1 MENAC
6 HHAIFLIKKSELGDS
21 QTDYTLVNTCKEMT
35 YKFCANIDPMNLLE
49 CLKNHKDDPLFDARC
64 HLVVVNRMIEQN
76 TDFRFNPSLQQ
87 YCGKDIDQYC
97 SDIVASAQ
105 PDKELN
111 GKVGVVSY
119 VYLLIK

>member
-1 MENAC
+1 M
-6 HHAIFLIKKSELGDS
+6 GDS